1 MTARDDVIKQAAKV
15 LWIAQQDDREWAK
28 QVVDDLFSPADD
40 WPEEAM
46 DMAEQARAVY
56 PVIRDAV
63 LDEVIATV
71 DTSPAVTWAGSGGAK
86 ERIRGMKGGTE

>member
-1 MTARDDVIKQAAKV
+1 MREAVDSVTACDDVIEQVAKA
-15 LWIAQQDDREWAK
+15 LH
-28 QVVDDLFSPADD
+28 ADECGCSR
-40 WPEEAM
+40 PPNEAHERM
-46 DMAEQARAVY
+46 ARAVY

-71 DTSPAVTWAGSGGAK
+71 DASPAVTWAGSGGAK